1 MPLGFYNMLQHFPTW
16 LSWWEYPV
24 HRRFFS
30 FLNSQ
35 EVCLCF
41 FLNTFGFH
49 FLISLSSIFLIPFIP
64 SCHLVSILWKNDVLD
79 RMFFAFRLVSHRF
92 GPLLS
97 WAVAHFNLD
106 SKRFPSAT
114 WMLRILNLSFLVR
127 FSPPTAHNSTQQHM
141 LILCLTLVLTL
152 WCLMYHAESA
162 PTSTNIHWSWRSR
175 TTRCSASW
183 EREVPAPPA
192 MEWLRKTWKYK
203 IKQIPT
209 KRSRN
214 MLWRGA
220 IANESLNAAVS
231 TANCAN
237 CKSLSAGMQMMA
249 SHTWENSMKLFP
261 WLQLVDMWPL
271 CGQCHQLYLCDLRIV
286 PKRPKQIPKK
296 WLRFLDELTLKLVTH
311 YIIGFSQLCGLE
323 TVCLK
328 HWSKNRFG
336 MWLWHISSLQDF
348 ALAAWDL
355 FLSAVVFQV

>member
-152 WCLMYHAESA
+152 
-162 PTSTNIHWSWRSR
+162 
-175 TTRCSASW
+175 
-183 EREVPAPPA
+183 
-192 MEWLRKTWKYK
+192 
-203 IKQIPT
+203 
-209 KRSRN
+209 
-214 MLWRGA
+214 
-220 IANESLNAAVS
+220 
-231 TANCAN
+231 
-237 CKSLSAGMQMMA
+237 
-249 SHTWENSMKLFP
+249 
-261 WLQLVDMWPL
+261 
-271 CGQCHQLYLCDLRIV
+271 
-286 PKRPKQIPKK
+286 
-296 WLRFLDELTLKLVTH
+296 
-311 YIIGFSQLCGLE
+311 
-323 TVCLK
+323 
-328 HWSKNRFG
+328 
-336 MWLWHISSLQDF
+336 
-348 ALAAWDL
+348 
-355 FLSAVVFQV
+355 